1 MNNHGSKITLLT
13 EDLVFPPVRMATK
26 DGLLAVGGDLSPERL
41 ILAYRS
47 GIFPWFNDDSFI
59 LWWSPDPRTVLFPK
73 KIRISKSMRKIIS
86 DGRFTLSCNKRF
98 EEVVKTCAS
107 IKRKGQEGSWITK
120 GMLKAYTRLFEM
132 GYAKSYEVWENE
144 MLVGGLYGVDLGNVF
159 CGESM
164 FSTKPNASKFAL
176 IQLALELEQKNY
188 SVIDCQEYSKH
199 LESLGAEKISR
210 DKFLSLLNDNSKGG
224 NFETLE

>member
-1 MNNHGSKITLLT
+1 MLT

>member
-188 SVIDCQEYSKH
+188 SVIDFQEYSKH